1 MKSIVEQQGT
11 LKLVGIGVRTTN
23 QEEAGPNGRIPALW
37 TQYFQLAG
45 THSNEAQAQD
55 DFIYGVYTDYE
66 TDASGAY
73 TAFIGHTYD
82 LDLPMTTEATG
93 ASAAANLQQIVV
105 PSSMYRVFE
114 TRRGPMPQ
122 VVIEAWQEIWAYY
135 ETAAEQRAYTG
146 DFERYDKNDYQ
157 DGEAAVRIYI
167 AIKG

>member
-1 MKSIVEQQGT
+1 MLKSKLEQQGS
-11 LKLVGIGVRTTN
+11 LKLAGIGVRTSN
-23 QEEAGPNGRIPALW
+23 QEEAGPSGRIPALW

-45 THSNEAQAQD
+45 TYSNEAQAQD
-55 DFIYGVYTDYE
+55 DFIYGVYLDYE

-73 TAFIGHTYD
+73 TAFIGHTYN
-82 LDLPMTTEATG
+82 LDLPMTTG
-93 ASAAANLQQIVV
+93 ASAAASLQQIVV
-105 PSSMYRVFE
+105 PSSKYRVFE

-157 DGEAAVRIYI
+157 DGEASVRIYI
-167 AIKG
+167 AIKD